1 MAAERTHVLV
11 VDDDPVSRKL
21 LEGMIAGSGYEVVTA
36 CDGEEAWIL
45 LQKNELQLVVCD
57 WMMPRMSG
65 LELCSKVREKRFPR
79 YIYTILVTSKDDEQD
94 MIAGLTQGA
103 DDYMAKPVGR
113 GELIAR
119 LRVGERMIRLEQAL
133 QREKEEARRQA
144 TRDVLTGLYN
154 RRYYDEFV
162 AHEVERSK
170 RYGRE
175 MAFVMIDVDNFKAV
189 NDLAGHNV
197 GDTVLMTV
205 AALLEK
211 GVRGNDVVVRYG
223 GDEFLI
229 LLPETSDEGARI
241 VVDRLHKT
249 VHERLAEKQEQL
261 VTEVFPGKLDI
272 SSGIAVWSP
281 SRHETVQQVLVRADA
296 AMYKEKKRK
305 KDEVSAG

>member
-1 MAAERTHVLV
+1 MAPEQTHVLV
-11 VDDDPVSRKL
+11 VDDDPVSRKV
-21 LEGMIAGSGYEVVTA
+21 LEKMVANSGYEVVTA

-45 LQKNELQLVVCD
+45 LLKNEIQLVICD

-65 LELCSKVREKRFPR
+65 LELCSKLREKRFSR
-79 YIYTILVTSKDDEQD
+79 YIYTILVTSKDDKQD

-103 DDYMAKPVGR
+103 DDYIAKPVGR

-133 QREKEEARRQA
+133 LREKEEARKQA

-154 RRYYDEFV
+154 RRYYEEFV

-175 MAFVMIDVDNFKAV
+175 MAFVMIDIDSFKAV
-189 NDLAGHNV
+189 NDHAGHSV

-205 AALLEK
+205 AALLER
-211 GVRGNDVVVRYG
+211 GVRGNDIVVRYG

-229 LLPETSDEGARI
+229 LLPETSNEGARI
-241 VVDRLHKT
+241 VVDRLYKI
-249 VHERLAEKQEQL
+249 VKERLAEEQERL
-261 VTEVFPGKLDI
+261 LTSSFPAKLDI
-272 SSGIAVWSP
+272 SCGIAAWSP
-281 SRHETVQQVLVRADA
+281 SRNETVQQVLARADA
-296 AMYKEKKRK
+296 AMYKDKRRK
-305 KDEVSAG
+305 KEKAAAR

>member
-1 MAAERTHVLV
+1 MAAESTRVLV

-21 LEGMIAGSGYEVVTA
+21 LEKMIANSGYNVVTA
-36 CDGEEAWIL
+36 CDGEEAF
-45 LQKNELQLVVCD
+45 VCD

-65 LELCSKVREKRFPR
+65 LELCSKVREKPFSR
-79 YIYTILVTSKDDEQD
+79 YIYTILVTSKDGEQD

-103 DDYMAKPVGR
+103 DDYIVKPVGR

-133 QREKEEARRQA
+133 QQEKEEARRQA

-154 RRYYDEFV
+154 RRYYEEFV
-162 AHEVERSK
+162 RHEVERSK

-175 MAFVMIDVDNFKAV
+175 MAFVMADVDNFKAV

-197 GDTVLMTV
+197 GDTILLTV

-241 VVDRLHKT
+241 VVDRMCKI
-249 VHERLAEKQEQL
+249 VRERLAEQQARL
-261 VTEVFPGKLDI
+261 LTPAFPGKLDI
-272 SSGIAVWSP
+272 SCGIAVWSP
-281 SRHETVQQVLVRADA
+281 GRDETIQQVLARADS
-296 AMYKEKKRK
+296 AMYRDKKRK
-305 KDEVSAG
+305 KDKVNAG